1 MVDFLVSISGK
12 FDKIPSLISLI
23 LQQRTSVE
31 CGECELFVW
40 GRIHG
45 EVPTHSTWALTVL
58 MDESGGVEAEGSG
71 KYPEMSNLAVVGT

>member
-1 MVDFLVSISGK
+1 M
-12 FDKIPSLISLI
+12 
-23 LQQRTSVE
+23 E